1 MSTRWLTAAGPEL
14 LAHPGHAGSGSV
26 LPGVLLLL
34 LAALALL
41 VTSAVVRR
49 APRGTTRV
57 DP

>member
-1 MSTRWLTAAGPEL
+1 MSALRLTAAGHDL
-14 LAHPGHAGSGSV
+14 LAHPGHAGGGSV

-49 APRGTTRV
+49 APRGTG
-57 DP
+57 